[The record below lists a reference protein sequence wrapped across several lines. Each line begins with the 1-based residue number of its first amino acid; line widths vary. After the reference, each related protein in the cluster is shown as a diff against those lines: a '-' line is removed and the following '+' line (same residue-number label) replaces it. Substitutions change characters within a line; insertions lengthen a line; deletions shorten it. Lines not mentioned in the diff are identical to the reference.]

1 MYKIIQM
8 AFAFIGVIV
17 GAGFASGNEI
27 LQYFTSFGTWGT
39 AGAVLSTGLFAYLG
53 MMLMQMGSRLQTQSH
68 DEAIYKLS
76 GKFMGIAVD
85 YIIIFTLF
93 GVGVVMVAG
102 AGSML
107 NQQYGAPNWVGSLIM
122 TVLVVSTVLL
132 PIQRVIALI
141 AAITPFLIIA
151 LTIICTFTLFSNH
164 APLEELEPIAT
175 SVKSSLPNWFISAI
189 NYVSFN
195 VAVGAGMSLVM
206 GGSEKNEKIA
216 KWGGL
221 LGGLGVGVLILIAH
235 YAIFLNI
242 KEVKDMSLPLLKII
256 QDISPVLGIMMTVV
270 LFGMIYNTGVA
281 MYYAFVA
288 RFTVMQTK
296 RSYMFAVGTGLVG
309 FIASFVGFT
318 GLVAYFYPLIGYLGL
333 LLIAILVVAPFRIKK
348 VAKTAENNTNDDAEV
363 LGVPTI

>member
-39 AGAVLSTGLFAYLG
+39 VGAVVSTGLFAYLG
-53 MMLMQMGSRLQTQSH
+53 MMLMQMGSRLQTKSH

-151 LTIICTFTLFSNH
+151 LAIICTYSLFTANTT
-164 APLEELEPIAT
+164 LEELEPIAT
-175 SVKSSLPNWFISAI
+175 SVKSSLPNWFIASV

-206 GGSEKNEKIA
+206 GGSEKNENIA

-235 YAIFLNI
+235 FAIFLNI
-242 KEVKDMSLPLLKII
+242 KDVKDMSLPLLKII
-256 QDISPVLGIMMTVV
+256 QDISPVLGILMTVV

-333 LLIAILVVAPFRIKK
+333 LLIAILVAAPFRIKK
-348 VAKTAENNTNDDAEV
+348 AAKASANSTTEET
-363 LGVPTI
+363 LGVPTV

>member
-1 MYKIIQM
+1 MYKVIQM

-17 GAGFASGNEI
+17 GAGFASGQEI

-39 AGAVLSTGLFAYLG
+39 VGAAVSTGLFAYLG
-53 MMLMQMGSRLQTQSH
+53 MMMMQMGSRMQTKSH

-76 GKFMGIAVD
+76 GKFMGVAVD

-107 NQQYGAPNWVGSLIM
+107 NQQYGLPNWIGSLLM
-122 TVLVVSTVLL
+122 TFLVVGTVLL
-132 PIQRVIALI
+132 PIERVIALI
-141 AAITPFLIIA
+141 AAITPLLIIA
-151 LTIICTFTLFSNH
+151 LAIICTYTLFQDK
-164 APLEELEPIAT
+164 ADFETLDPIAR
-175 SVKSSLPNWFISAI
+175 SVESSLPNWFISAI

-195 VAVGAGMSLVM
+195 VAVGVGMALVM

-221 LGGLGVGVLILIAH
+221 LGGLGIGVLILIAH
-235 YAIFLNI
+235 FAIFANI
-242 KEVKDMSLPLLKII
+242 KDVKDVGLPLLKII
-256 QDISPVLGIMMTVV
+256 QDISPTLGIMMTVV

-288 RFTVMQTK
+288 RFTTMQTK
-296 RSYMFAVGTGLVG
+296 KSYVFAIATGAVGFV
-309 FIASFVGFT
+309 ASFAGFT

-333 LLIAILVVAPFRIKK
+333 LLIAILIIAPFRIKK
-348 VAKTAENNTNDDAEV
+348 AEHSAKTQAAPETLTTA
-363 LGVPTI
+363 TSI

>member
-1 MYKIIQM
+1 MFKIIQM
-8 AFAFIGVIV
+8 AFAFVGVIV
-17 GAGFASGNEI
+17 GAGFASGQEI

-39 AGAVLSTGLFAYLG
+39 FGAAVSTGLFAYLG
-53 MMLMQMGSRLQTQSH
+53 MMLMKMGSRLQTASH

-76 GKFMGIAVD
+76 GKFLGTAVD

-107 NQQYGAPNWVGSLIM
+107 NQQYDVPAWLGSLLMTIM
-122 TVLVVSTVLL
+122 VVATVLL
-132 PIQRVIALI
+132 PINRVIALI
-141 AAITPFLIIA
+141 GAITPFLIIA
-151 LTIICTFTLFSNH
+151 LAIICVYSLFTHH
-164 APLEELEPIAT
+164 ATIEELEPVAT
-175 SVKSSLPNWFISAI
+175 SVKSSLPNWFIAAI

-195 VAVGAGMSLVM
+195 VAVGAGMALVM

-216 KWGGL
+216 TWGGL
-221 LGGLGVGVLILIAH
+221 IGGLLIGALIVVAH

-242 KEVKDMSLPLLKII
+242 HDVKDVGLPLLKII
-256 QDISPVLGIMMTVV
+256 QDLSPTLGIMMTIV

-288 RFTVMQTK
+288 RFTTMQTK
-296 RSYMFAVGTGLVG
+296 RSYMFAGATGLVG
-309 FIASFVGFT
+309 FVASFAGFT

-333 LLIAILVVAPFRIKK
+333 LLIAILVIAPFKIKK
-348 VAKTAENNTNDDAEV
+348 EKATEYPHCNVADA
-363 LGVPTI
+363 PIA